1 MTSNS
6 LDSTSLDG
14 TGATSGRASEL
25 LLRNLLDVFGER
37 DGERRRAAIA
47 ELWAP
52 DAVFVDPEGR
62 FVGHDALEAA
72 VVTLQDRT
80 PGWRFTATGSAVTHP
95 GGGESTWAYGPSDDP
110 ARITGTDIAVV
121 RDDRIV
127 ALYALINTGPPAAES
142 ASPDTTTLDTVRAFF
157 SHVAEGELDRAIAL
171 FTDQVDWLI
180 PGNESLAWTGA
191 RSRPDEIAEVLTTI
205 GGLHV
210 PGESVSEIRQIL
222 VDGSDAV
229 VLGRIAHT
237 TLGTGRRY
245 DMLVAFHLT
254 VRDGRISRL
263 HMYEDSYLVSQ
274 AFEPTR

>member
-6 LDSTSLDG
+6 LNSTNLDD
-14 TGATSGRASEL
+14 TGATSDRVAEL
-25 LLRNLLDVFGER
+25 LLRNLLDVFDER
-37 DGERRRAAIA
+37 DGDRRRAALA

-52 DAVFVDPEGR
+52 DAVFVDQEGR
-62 FVGHDALEAA
+62 FVGHDAVDA
-72 VVTLQDRT
+72 VVAKLQDGT
-80 PGWRFTATGSAVTHP
+80 QGWRFTATGSALAHP
-95 GGGESTWAYGPSDDP
+95 GGGELGWSYGPPEDP
-110 ARITGTDIAVV
+110 ARVTGTDVAVL

-127 ALYALINTGPPAAES
+127 ALYTVVNTAPPAPAPV
-142 ASPDTTTLDTVRAFF
+142 PDNAVLDTVRAFF

-180 PGNESLAWTGA
+180 PGDESLAWTGA
-191 RSRPDEIAEVLTTI
+191 RSRPAEIAEVLTTI

-254 VRDGRISRL
+254 VRDGRITRL

>member
-6 LDSTSLDG
+6 QNSTDPEG
-14 TGATSGRASEL
+14 TGTSSDRVSEL
-25 LLRNLLDVFGER
+25 LVRNLMEVFDER
-37 DGERRRAAIA
+37 DGDRRRAAIA
-47 ELWAP
+47 ELWAA

-62 FVGHDALEAA
+62 FVGHDAVDAVAA
-72 VVTLQDRT
+72 KLQDGT
-80 PGWRFTATGSAVTHP
+80 PGWRFTATGSALAHP
-95 GGGESTWAYGPSDDP
+95 GGGELSWSYGPPEDP
-110 ARITGTDIAVV
+110 ARVTGTDVAVV
-121 RDDRIV
+121 RDDLII
-127 ALYALINTGPPAAES
+127 ALYTVVSTAPPAPAPV
-142 ASPDTTTLDTVRAFF
+142 PDNAVLDTVQAFF

-180 PGNESLAWTGA
+180 PGDASLAWTGA
-191 RSRPDEIAEVLTTI
+191 RSRPEEIAEVLTTI

-254 VRDGRISRL
+254 VRDGRIARL
-263 HMYEDSYLVSQ
+263 HMYEDSYLVSR
-274 AFEPTR
+274 AFEPAR

>member
-6 LDSTSLDG
+6 LNSTNLDD
-14 TGATSGRASEL
+14 TGATSDRVAEL
-25 LLRNLLDVFGER
+25 LLRNLLDVFDER
-37 DGERRRAAIA
+37 DGDRRRAALA

-62 FVGHDALEAA
+62 FVGHDA
-72 VVTLQDRT
+72 VDRIVAKLHGGT
-80 PGWRFTATGSAVTHP
+80 PGWRFTATGSPLAHP
-95 GGGESTWAYGPSDDP
+95 GGGELGWAYGPPEDP
-110 ARITGTDIAVV
+110 TRVTGTDVAVV
-121 RDDRIV
+121 RDSRIV
-127 ALYALINTGPPAAES
+127 ALYTVLNAVPPAPAPV
-142 ASPDTTTLDTVRAFF
+142 PDNAVLDTVRAFF
-157 SHVAEGELDRAIAL
+157 SHVAEGELDQAIAL

-180 PGNESLAWTGA
+180 PGDEGLAWTGA
-191 RSRPDEIAEVLTTI
+191 RSRPEEIAEVLTTI
-205 GGLHV
+205 GALHV

-254 VRDGRISRL
+254 VRDGRIARL
-263 HMYEDSYLVSQ
+263 HLYEDSYLVSQ
-274 AFEPTR
+274 AFEPAR